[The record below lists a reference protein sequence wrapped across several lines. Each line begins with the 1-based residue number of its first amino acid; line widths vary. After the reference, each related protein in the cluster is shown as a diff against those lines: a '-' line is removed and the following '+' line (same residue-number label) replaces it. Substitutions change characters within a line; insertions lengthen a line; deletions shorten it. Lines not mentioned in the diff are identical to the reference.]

1 MTETQQRFL
10 RVIAERIGAERVVEL
25 HLFPG
30 IRQGGLE
37 SGVAVVA
44 ARQPTPPT
52 AEADQAPE
60 PTEGDDAPPATEDAA
75 SAMEAQLVDDAELDD
90 SPYADS
96 ADAGLAIEVEALV
109 EELSLD
115 GNDDDAASPI
125 APERL
130 TVYSAH
136 YRLTIKG
143 PDRGKWDAD
152 VVAEADAPLDTVDA
166 VVRGVQRRAGEV
178 GDAER
183 FTGDAFRAARA
194 SPGWTSRAGATT
206 SRDTCATTGS
216 P

>member
-10 RVIAERIGAERVVEL
+10 RVIAERVGAERVVEL

-30 IRQGGLE
+30 IRQGGME

-44 ARQPTPPT
+44 ARNPV
-52 AEADQAPE
+52 AAPE
-60 PTEGDDAPPATEDAA
+60 HPDPDGDPLEVASASVEGDDVTAT
-75 SAMEAQLVDDAELDD
+75 EAQLVDDAELAD

-96 ADAGLAIEVEALV
+96 AEVEAAMEV
-109 EELSLD
+109 EAIVVE
-115 GNDDDAASPI
+115 ASPGEEDDE
-125 APERL
+125 AAPAGPERL

-136 YRLTIKG
+136 YRLAIKG

-178 GDAER
+178 GEAER
-183 FTGDAFRAARA
+183 FTGDAFRAALE
-194 SPGWTSRAGATT
+194 SPVWTSRA
-206 SRDTCATTGS
+206 
-216 P
+216 

>member
-10 RVIAERIGAERVVEL
+10 RVIAERVGAERVVEL

-30 IRQGGLE
+30 IRQGGME

-44 ARQPTPPT
+44 VR
-52 AEADQAPE
+52 
-60 PTEGDDAPPATEDAA
+60 PPAPLADDTVDPVASPEGEGGTEAGGDVATA
-75 SAMEAQLVDDAELDD
+75 DEAQLVDDAELDD

-96 ADAGLAIEVEALV
+96 ADEEVAVEVDALVVEA
-109 EELSLD
+109 SPGD
-115 GNDDDAASPI
+115 GEDDAAAP
-125 APERL
+125 AGPERL

-178 GDAER
+178 GEAER
-183 FTGDAFRAARA
+183 FTGDAFRAALE
-194 SPGWTSRAGATT
+194 SPVWTSRA
-206 SRDTCATTGS
+206 
-216 P
+216 